1 MAMNCWGLADTLKSK
16 AAFQKHHS
24 RPKKWTDRNL
34 GVLTSKLNTS
44 QQGAPAAG
52 KTACLLG
59 RMNANAASRSKKVVI
74 HPYLAFV
81 RLHLECRKFQL

>member
-1 MAMNCWGLADTLKSK
+1 MAMNCWGLVDTLKSR

-24 RPKKWTDRNL
+24 RPKKRTDRNL
-34 GVLTSKLNTS
+34 EVLRSKLNTS
-44 QQGAPAAG
+44 HQGAPAAR

-59 RMNANAASRSKKVVI
+59 CMNANTASRSKKVVI

-81 RLHLECRKFQL
+81 RLHLESRKFWL